1 MGSNKTMTPEEIKLQ
16 MEDFLSSGLTMQ
28 DYADSHGL
36 NYSTFKS
43 RVQKWKKEHGIP
55 LERQGFI
62 RSNNPKPIQRIETP
76 KEETKILNDEVK
88 DTNKMNETIIPASKK
103 EDQKNKIGRPLK
115 NINETKFSFGM
126 NQEEFDLLKAYCT
139 IKGKTIKD
147 TISEA
152 IKEYLSKP
160 ENQGTIQEAE
170 KLLKIIKRNK

>member
-1 MGSNKTMTPEEIKLQ
+1 MGSNKTMTPEEIRLQ

-28 DYADSHGL
+28 DYADSNGL

-62 RSNNPKPIQRIETP
+62 RSTNPKPIIQKIETP
-76 KEETKILNDEVK
+76 KEETKILFETK
-88 DTNKMNETIIPASKK
+88 DTNEMNETIIPTPKK
-103 EDQKNKIGRPLK
+103 EEQKNKVGRPLK
-115 NINETKFSFGM
+115 NINEAKFSFGM

-139 IKGKTIKD
+139 IKGKSIKE
-147 TISEA
+147 TLQEA

-160 ENQGTIQEAE
+160 ENQSTISEAE

>member
-1 MGSNKTMTPEEIKLQ
+1 MGSNKTMTPEEIRLQ

-62 RSNNPKPIQRIETP
+62 RSTNPKPIQKIETP
-76 KEETKILNDEVK
+76 KEETK
-88 DTNKMNETIIPASKK
+88 DTNEMNVIPTPKK
-103 EDQKNKIGRPLK
+103 EEQKNKVGRPLK
-115 NINETKFSFGM
+115 NINEAKFSFGM

-139 IKGKTIKD
+139 IKGKSIKE
-147 TISEA
+147 TLQEA

-160 ENQGTIQEAE
+160 ENQSTISEAE